1 MKSAFLSLSV
11 GVWLLGQGAAT
22 LPLEPPADAEIRKF
36 LVDRIDTQHQ
46 GVGIV
51 VGVVAPSGRRIA
63 SYGNLDKT
71 TNRPVNG
78 DTCSRSVRPTKVFTS
93 LLLTD
98 AVARGEVAL
107 TDAVSMY
114 LPADVKVPERG
125 GKKITL
131 QDLA

>member
-1 MKSAFLSLSV
+1 MNNTVLTISV

-22 LPLEPPADAEIRKF
+22 LPLEPPADAEIRKI
-36 LVDRIDTQHQ
+36 LVDRVDMQHQ

-51 VGVVAPSGRRIA
+51 VGVVAPSGRRIV
-63 SYGNLDKT
+63 SYGNLDRT

-78 DTCSRSVRPTKVFTS
+78 DTLFEIGSATKVFTS

-107 TDAVSMY
+107 TDAVSTY

-131 QDLA
+131 